1 MANMIWS
8 CCYVAVCVFLIIY
21 VTSWYTIDR
30 RVRETSYILGYFNIT
45 DNSTEGAEH
54 S

>member
-1 MANMIWS
+1 MIWS

-30 RVRETSYILGYFNIT
+30 RERETSYILGYLTSQIT
-45 DNSTEGAEH
+45 QLQGQSIHNSI
-54 S
+54 